1 MSFATRC
8 FRVKFIEAGGERVD
22 YYVLAAD
29 VREAAGIIQDKYNVD
44 QIIEVVEVAPAEMIY
59 RGRWRT

>member
-8 FRVKFIEAGGERVD
+8 FRVKFIAGVSSRVD
-22 YYVLAAD
+22 YVLAAD
-29 VREAAGIIQDKYNVD
+29 VREAVGLIQDKYNVD
-44 QIIEVVEVAPAEMIY
+44 QIIEVVEVSPAEMIY